1 MKLIRWLPMTLV
13 VLAGFTLA
21 ACTGTSIQLQSAELE
36 TDPSGETEM
45 EFTGLVDSIG
55 PDAWSVGGLTVG
67 ITVATEIAGEP
78 QVGDLV
84 KVHALIVPP
93 ETLIAREIALA
104 ESLTD
109 EPSSTDVPPA
119 PGDEIEFVGQ
129 VVTIAADAWT
139 VDDQIVAVT
148 SDTEINGTISV
159 GDLVKVHALVGPD
172 LSLTAR
178 EIEPASQEDALGD
191 DDEQDDD
198 EEDLEFKGIVEEIN
212 GEDWTVSGVHFLVP
226 ATLQFEGAIVV
237 GDFVEIHAA
246 WSTDG
251 ILTAIRVQLED
262 ESGDKSTSDDDLD
275 DDSDDDLDDDS
286 DDDLDDSDD
295 DSGSGG
301 GDDDNSGSGGGDD
314 DNSGSGG

>member
-1 MKLIRWLPMTLV
+1 MQRMKLTRWLPMTLV

-21 ACTGTSIQLQSAELE
+21 ACTGTSVQLQSAEVE
-36 TDPSGETEM
+36 TGPSGESEM

-67 ITVATEIAGEP
+67 ITSATEIAGEP

-93 ETLIAREIALA
+93 ETLMAREISLA
-104 ESLTD
+104 DSPTD
-109 EPSSTDVPPA
+109 EPSSTIVPPA

-148 SDTEINGTISV
+148 SDTEINGTITV
-159 GDLVKVHALVGPD
+159 GDLVKVHALIGPD
-172 LSLTAR
+172 MSLTAR

-251 ILTAIRVQLED
+251 VLTAIRIQLED
-262 ESGDKSTSDDDLD
+262 ESGDEVSSDDDLD
-275 DDSDDDLDDDS
+275 DDSDDDEDEDDDS
-286 DDDLDDSDD
+286 DDSGSDEDD
-295 DSGSGG
+295 DHSGSGG
-301 GDDDNSGSGGGDD
+301 GD
-314 DNSGSGG
+314 

>member
-1 MKLIRWLPMTLV
+1 MTLV

-21 ACTGTSIQLQSAELE
+21 ACTGTSVQLQSAEVK
-36 TDPSGETEM
+36 TDPSGATEM

-55 PDAWSVGGLTVG
+55 PEAWSVGGLTVG

-93 ETLIAREIALA
+93 ETLVAREIALA
-104 ESLTD
+104 ESPTD

-139 VDDQIVAVT
+139 VDDQVVAVT
-148 SDTEINGTISV
+148 SETEIKGTITV

-178 EIEPASQEDALGD
+178 EIEPASEEDALGD
-191 DDEQDDD
+191 DDPQDDD
-198 EEDLEFKGIVEEIN
+198 EEDLEFKGIVEAIN

-226 ATLQFEGAIVV
+226 ATAQIEGAIAV

-251 ILTAIRVQLED
+251 VLTAIRVKLED
-262 ESGDKSTSDDDLD
+262 ESGDESISNDDQD
-275 DDSDDDLDDDS
+275 DDSNDKDDDS
-286 DDDLDDSDD
+286 NESGSDEDDDH
-295 DSGSGG
+295 SGSGG
-301 GDDDNSGSGGGDD
+301 GVDDNSGSGD
-314 DNSGSGG
+314 

>member
-1 MKLIRWLPMTLV
+1 MKLTRWLPMTLI

-21 ACTGTSIQLQSAELE
+21 ACTGTSVQLQSAEVE
-36 TDPSGETEM
+36 TGPSGESEM

-104 ESLTD
+104 ESPTD
-109 EPSSTDVPPA
+109 EPSSDDAPPA
-119 PGDEIEFVGQ
+119 PGDEVEFVGQ

-148 SDTEINGTISV
+148 SDTEIKGTISV

-178 EIEPASQEDALGD
+178 EIELASQEDALGD
-191 DDEQDDD
+191 DDPQDDD
-198 EEDLEFKGIVEEIN
+198 EEDLEFKGIVEAIN
-212 GEDWTVSGVHFLVP
+212 GEDWIVSGVHFLVP
-226 ATLQFEGAIVV
+226 ATVQIDGAIAVE
-237 GDFVEIHAA
+237 DFVEIHAA

-251 ILTAIRVQLED
+251 VLTAIRIQLED
-262 ESGDKSTSDDDLD
+262 ESGDEVSSDDDLD
-275 DDSDDDLDDDS
+275 DDSDDDGEDDDS
-286 DDDLDDSDD
+286 DDSGSDEDD
-295 DSGSGG
+295 DHSGSGG
-301 GDDDNSGSGGGDD
+301 GDDDNSGSGG
-314 DNSGSGG
+314 

>member
-1 MKLIRWLPMTLV
+1 MKLTRWLPMTLV

-21 ACTGTSIQLQSAELE
+21 ACTGTSLQLKSAEVE
-36 TDPSGETEM
+36 TDPSGETQM

-67 ITVATEIAGEP
+67 ITSATEIAGEP

-93 ETLIAREIALA
+93 ETLMAREISLA
-104 ESLTD
+104 DSPTD
-109 EPSSTDVPPA
+109 EPSSTIVPPA

-148 SDTEINGTISV
+148 SDTEINGTITV
-159 GDLVKVHALVGPD
+159 GDLVKVHALIGPD
-172 LSLTAR
+172 MSLTAR

-191 DDEQDDD
+191 DDPQDDD
-198 EEDLEFKGIVEEIN
+198 EEDLEFKGIVEAIN

-226 ATLQFEGAIVV
+226 ATLQFEGAIAI

-251 ILTAIRVQLED
+251 VLTAIRIQLED
-262 ESGDKSTSDDDLD
+262 ESGDEVSSDDDLD
-275 DDSDDDLDDDS
+275 DDSDDDEDEDDDS
-286 DDDLDDSDD
+286 DNSGSDEDD
-295 DSGSGG
+295 DHSGSGG
-301 GDDDNSGSGGGDD
+301 GDDDNSGSDD
-314 DNSGSGG
+314 

>member
-1 MKLIRWLPMTLV
+1 MTLV

-93 ETLIAREIALA
+93 ETLVAREITLA
-104 ESLTD
+104 EPDRRAVLHRR
-109 EPSSTDVPPA
+109 PA
-119 PGDEIEFVGQ
+119 RPGDEIEFVGRSSPSPPMRGPS
-129 VVTIAADAWT
+129 TITSWPSPRIPRSR
-139 VDDQIVAVT
+139 DDQR
-148 SDTEINGTISV
+148 

-172 LSLTAR
+172 LSLTAS

-191 DDEQDDD
+191 DDAQEDD
-198 EEDLEFKGIVEEIN
+198 EEDLEFKGIVEAIN

-226 ATLQFEGAIVV
+226 ATLQFEGAIAV

-246 WSTDG
+246 WSSDG
-251 ILTAIRVQLED
+251 VLTAIRVQLED
-262 ESGDKSTSDDDLD
+262 ESGD
-275 DDSDDDLDDDS
+275 
-286 DDDLDDSDD
+286 
-295 DSGSGG
+295 GSAPTTIRTTTMTTIATMTATTTATTATTTTPVLAVAMTTAGAT
-301 GDDDNSGSGGGDD
+301 D
-314 DNSGSGG
+314 